1 MIAELSEQI
10 AQIQNEIS
18 GYETQISNLNSELQR
33 LQTID
38 LPPKNDSPKSKSE
51 AHLQIAAER
60 VRRKPEV
67 DGRKTAIEQLTNELG
82 QLRLKLHSLQQQ
94 QAAIVAQE
102 RAAAAYK
109 AIEAHVDRIA
119 QASATLEQELL
130 ALKQTYDQHNADFR
144 AGQTNP
150 HAGERGY
157 HWQPFD
163 LVRFDS
169 AQVLEL
175 QKGSKFY
182 LLTTR
187 QVDLFAPEKQAAEA
201 ARQAELR
208 AKDEVS
214 RQRQRSLR
222 IQYLQDELE
231 ATERW
236 LAANREPTKEQLQDE
251 QSRLYVG
258 EWNLQQSERDRLISE
273 LEKLGVTAD
282 DTAAA

>member
-1 MIAELSEQI
+1 MSELSEQI
-10 AQIQNEIS
+10 AQTQNEIS
-18 GYETQISNLNSELQR
+18 AYEMQLQNLESELQK

-38 LPPKNDSPKSKSE
+38 IPKTDTLKAKSE
-51 AHLQIAAER
+51 AHLKVAAER
-60 VRRKPEV
+60 AKRAPVIQGTR
-67 DGRKTAIEQLTNELG
+67 TAIEELTNELG

-94 QAAIVAQE
+94 QTAIVAKE
-102 RAAAAYK
+102 KAAAAYE
-109 AIEAHVDRIA
+109 AIQVHVDRIA
-119 QASATLEQELL
+119 QASAVLEAELHS
-130 ALKQTYDQHNADFR
+130 LKQAYDEHNAAFR

-150 HAGERGY
+150 HTSAHGY
-157 HWQPFD
+157 HWEPFN

-169 AQVLEL
+169 TQVPEL

-273 LEKLGVTAD
+273 LEKLGVTVD